1 MFLVFQTLHQ
11 TSSHSS
17 STAFSITINMHLKQA
32 LIATAFGT
40 VVIAS
45 PLDIQPRAVPQNADF
60 YNVINLDDFDLNA
73 NNGTL
78 EKRVDWAW
86 CTRTGNKGKP
96 KRTPA
101 T

>member
-1 MFLVFQTLHQ
+1 
-11 TSSHSS
+11 
-17 STAFSITINMHLKQA
+17 MHLKQA

-40 VVIAS
+40 AVIAS
-45 PLDIQPRAVPQNADF
+45 PVDIQPRVPEAPLKADF
-60 YNVINLDDFDLNA
+60 YNVINLDDFDLQA

-96 KRTPA
+96 NEQTPQGRNA
-101 T
+101 HTV